1 MFLDIVSDHKFID
14 LVDENGKL
22 FKRFRTETE
31 YTEWT
36 SQFSPEDLKGLVRKD
51 SLQKWYD
58 NNWEVAKL
66 VMIVMAVG
74 YIIYTLITGL

>member
-1 MFLDIVSDHKFID
+1 MLFDLISDHKFID
-14 LVDENGKL
+14 LVDEEGKL

-31 YTEWT
+31 YKEW
-36 SQFSPEDLKGLVRKD
+36 SSRFSPEDLNGLFRKD

-66 VMIVMAVG
+66 VMIVVAVG
-74 YIIYTLITGL
+74 YIIYDLIVGL